1 MAVSASGIERGFQ
14 LFRISTACPMA
25 GMALQAEKRHLDR
38 QKVVVDRAMRTMARP
53 AVIRIIRMLENKR
66 AFFITVALHARVLH
80 GRLSQKLFCRGSVR
94 IMAVS
99 AEDLL
104 FGHRM
109 VAREREL
116 GPCLLVASGAHIEG
130 VSRLHLEV

>member
-25 GMALQAEKRHLDR
+25 GMALQAEKRHLDC
-38 QKVVVDRAMRTMARP
+38 QKVVVDRTVRTMARS
-53 AVIRIIRMLENKR
+53 AVIRIVRMLEHKG
-66 AFFITVALHARVLH
+66 AFFIAVALHAGVLH
-80 GRLSQKLFCRGSVR
+80 GRLSEELFCRGPVR

-104 FGHRM
+104 FDYRV

-116 GPCLLVASGAHIEG
+116 GPCLLVTSGAHLEG